1 MGADLYITPL
11 NAQQRQQWEPEF
23 EKAASA
29 RDEAL
34 DEASQKVAQV
44 RVEQA
49 YEQMYS
55 RGYFRDPY
63 NDWDLLW
70 NFGLSW
76 WQDVIPMLDKEG
88 WLSVERAQGLLA
100 IWREQYNNERPHG
113 ALGYLTPAAFAE
125 SCRPRAGPA
134 SATLRPVRHAD
145 DGETSLASV
154 AR

>member
-1 MGADLYITPL
+1 MGADLFITRL
-11 NAQQRQQWEPEF
+11 FEQQRQQWEPEF

-29 RDEAL
+29 RDEAV
-34 DEASQKVAQV
+34 DEASRTVAQA
-44 RVEQA
+44 RVERA

-76 WQDVIPMLDKEG
+76 WQDVIPMLDKEA

-100 IWREQYNNERPHG
+100 MLKQRENIFELNLAQLPAEKQRYFRRRYADLQRFLNQAI
-113 ALGYLTPAAFAE
+113 ALNAPIK
-125 SCRPRAGPA
+125 A
-134 SATLRPVRHAD
+134 SL
-145 DGETSLASV
+145 
-154 AR
+154 